1 MKNLLIS
8 FLVFVLIVCHLSYTS
23 QGKFDLSEK
32 EKIRAE
38 IKSEALW
45 TWQSYKK
52 LAWGHD
58 ELNPLK
64 GTPRDWYREPILMT
78 PVDALDMLYVMGEK
92 NEADST
98 KEYIIKNLNF
108 DMDIYVKN
116 FEITIRFLGGL
127 IASYELSGDKRLLDK
142 AEDLAKRLLKAYNTP
157 TGMPWVMV
165 NLKTGNVKDSIT
177 NPAEIGTNILE
188 LGTLSKLTGN
198 PVYYETAKKSLMA
211 LYSRRSSIDL
221 LGEQINSSSGNWT
234 STTAHIG
241 SCIDS
246 YYEYLVKASI
256 LFKDTVYRNMWEV
269 HAKSIQKNI
278 AEEVNGHLWYG
289 RVDLNLGKKT
299 QPLYGALD
307 AYFPALLALSGDLE
321 HAKAL
326 QESSDSMWNQFV
338 IEPEQFNYKT
348 MEVIDGGYALRPE
361 IIESAYYLYHY
372 THDPKYLEMGKKY
385 FEDIRKYCKTE
396 YGYAA
401 LKDVRTK
408 EKLPSMESFL
418 FAETFKYLYL
428 LFSPDSTLE
437 FDKVIFTTE
446 AHPLKRQVN

>member
-1 MKNLLIS
+1 MKNI
-8 FLVFVLIVCHLSYTS
+8 LVFFLAITFLGFLFSCRPKSN
-23 QGKFDLSEK
+23 FDPKEAEK
-32 EKIRAE
+32 LRAE

-45 TWQSYKK
+45 TWHNYKK
-52 LAWGHD
+52 YAWGHD

-64 GTPRDWYREPILMT
+64 GTSKDWYKESLLMT
-78 PVDALDMLYVMGEK
+78 PVDALDMLYIMGEK

-98 KEYIIKNLNF
+98 KEYIIHNLSF
-108 DMDIYVKN
+108 DKDIYVKN
-116 FEITIRFLGGL
+116 FEITIRFMGGL
-127 IASYELSGDKRLLDK
+127 ISSYELTGDKRLLDK
-142 AEDLAKRLLKAYNTP
+142 AEDLEKRLLKAYTSP

-165 NLKTGNVKDSIT
+165 NLKTGAVMDSLT
-177 NPAEIGTNILE
+177 NPAEVGSNILE
-188 LGTLSKLTGN
+188 LGTLSKLTSN
-198 PVYYETAKKSLMA
+198 PMFYETARKSLLA
-211 LYSRRSSIDL
+211 LYSRRSPIDL
-221 LGEQINSSSGNWT
+221 VGEQINIISGNWT
-234 STTAHIG
+234 NSTAHVG

-256 LFKDTVYRNMWEV
+256 LFKDSSYRNMWDV
-269 HAKSIQKNI
+269 HQKSISKNI
-278 AEEVNGHLWYG
+278 AEEINGRLWYG
-289 RVDLNLGKKT
+289 RVDMNTGKKT
-299 QPLYGALD
+299 QALYGALD
-307 AYFPALLALSGDLE
+307 AYFPALLALSGDLS
-321 HAKAL
+321 HAEAL
-326 QESSDSMWNQFV
+326 QESSDYMWNHFT

-361 IIESAYYLYHY
+361 IIESAYYLYHF

-385 FEDIRKYCKTE
+385 FEDIRKFCKTE

-446 AHPLKRQVN
+446 AHPLKR